1 MSSLHGRQVRTRDGG
16 LEHLSPRPPAEGGW
30 TGEQGPPS
38 GSSWH
43 CLLCDWLTCSAPVPH
58 LPACGVQQAQV
69 SGVVFTSHPPSHYPK
84 RRVIP
89 AATLAE
95 PTGPRGAHPLLL
107 ALRALRISSAD
118 SAEETAPHPL
128 IPFDKASVLLRCGIR
143 GPARTSG
150 KLEPRTP
157 GRTASGP
164 APALRERSPAF
175 LWRVRSA
182 SSYFS
187 CLWPPRRDGPTDTS
201 ILNPSDKGRDPSCP
215 PSFGARA
222 CQS

>member
-1 MSSLHGRQVRTRDGG
+1 MSSLHGWQVRTRGGG

-69 SGVVFTSHPPSHYPK
+69 SGVVFTSQPPSHYPK

-89 AATLAE
+89 AAALAE
-95 PTGPRGAHPLLL
+95 PTGPRGAQPLLL

-118 SAEETAPHPL
+118 CRGDGAP
-128 IPFDKASVLLRCGIR
+128 PFDFLLTKPLCFSDVAFGDHP
-143 GPARTSG
+143 GPRESWN
-150 KLEPRTP
+150 P
-157 GRTASGP
+157 GPQVTRHR
-164 APALRERSPAF
+164 APAHALCERSPAF
-175 LWRVRSA
+175 LWCVHSV